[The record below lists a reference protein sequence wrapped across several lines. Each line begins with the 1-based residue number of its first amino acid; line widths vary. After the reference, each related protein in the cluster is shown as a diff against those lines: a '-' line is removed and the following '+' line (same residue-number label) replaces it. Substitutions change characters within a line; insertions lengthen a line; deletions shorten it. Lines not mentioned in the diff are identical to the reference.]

1 MNEMEFD
8 ESRYLSFKRAGCRT
22 CTGNET
28 DVLRAQASP
37 DLVMSA
43 LIIRIV
49 LSEHQV
55 VETEGAM
62 WIVVWEYS
70 LRFLAQISILQP

>member
-1 MNEMEFD
+1 M
-8 ESRYLSFKRAGCRT
+8 
-22 CTGNET
+22 
-28 DVLRAQASP
+28 DVLHAQVSR

-49 LSEHQV
+49 PLGHRV
-55 VETEGAM
+55 VETEGEM

-70 LRFLAQISILQP
+70 LRFQARISILQR

>member
-1 MNEMEFD
+1 MNEMEFGG
-8 ESRYLSFKRAGCRT
+8 SRYSSFKRAGCRT
-22 CTGNET
+22 CTGNEM
-28 DVLRAQASP
+28 DVLHAQVSR

-49 LSEHQV
+49 PLEHRV

-70 LRFLAQISILQP
+70 LRFQARISILQR